1 MSSVPY
7 PTVLHETDEPRW
19 MDRSQNQIIN
29 ITNGERNIP
38 VSFSLKPNCE
48 ALVFHMEYV
57 TDKNH
62 FNDARRFPM
71 APIKYVQAILKYY
84 DHRFVSNSQFIFHAL
99 DWIEKEAV
107 WNSINIA

>member
-7 PTVLHETDEPRW
+7 PIVLHKIDEPRW

-29 ITNGERNIP
+29 ISHGERSIP

-57 TDKNH
+57 TDINH

-71 APIKYVQAILKYY
+71 TPIKYVQAILKYY
-84 DHRFVSNSQFIFHAL
+84 DHRFVSNPQFIFHAL

-107 WNSINIA
+107 WNSVNIA